1 MNSTMHRLF
10 NVIYDHRISK
20 YLLCTFMVATAMSC
34 EKKGFTYDNIVETPD
49 ETNYTITDTLTVNMR
64 TVQLDS
70 VITSNQATLLIG
82 QKQDP
87 YFGKITAGTFFQLKL
102 PANSLETK
110 ALYDSLELLI
120 KPNGFVYG
128 DSTTTQEINVF
139 PVMEKIQ
146 PSTDNYYLYNTSNF
160 VTGSTALGTFNG
172 VIRPNVD
179 TLLRIKMADTK
190 GAEIFNLFKTKA
202 DEVSSQNNFQEYLQG
217 LSLKAGN
224 SSMLI
229 NGFQGSEST
238 VILRMHYHLDGLE
251 VEKKYIDFTLYN
263 PQVQFNRIQADRTGT
278 PLQALASGVDGLLSN
293 ETDNTTFIQAITGV
307 VTRIDIP
314 YLKSLPAISKYF
326 KLIQASL
333 VVEPIAG
340 TYNDYQLPYRVTLC
354 AANNKNIV
362 TDTLPDPVTGYA
374 QYGNLV
380 IDNML
385 HEKTAYTYDITRYC
399 INEINSTNYTTRGLV
414 LMPSS
419 YDARTRLD
427 RAVIGDRRNKTNKI
441 KIKVYYLSYK

>member
-1 MNSTMHRLF
+1 MNSTMHRLL
-10 NVIYDHRISK
+10 NVIYDHRICK
-20 YLLCTFMVATAMSC
+20 YLLCAFVAATAMSC
-34 EKKGFTYDNIVETPD
+34 EKTGFTYDNIVETPD

-64 TVQLDS
+64 TIQLDS

-82 QKQDP
+82 QKQDS

-128 DSTTTQEINVF
+128 DSTTPQEINVF
-139 PVMEKIQ
+139 PVMEKLQ

-160 VTGSTALGTFNG
+160 ATGSTALATFKG

-179 TLLRIKMADTK
+179 TLIRLKMNDTK
-190 GAEIFNLFKTKA
+190 GAELFNLFKTKA
-202 DEVSSQNNFQEYLQG
+202 NEVSSQNNFQEYLQG
-217 LSLKAGN
+217 LALKAGTG
-224 SSMLI
+224 STLV
-229 NGFQGSEST
+229 NGFQGSETT
-238 VILRMHYHLDGLE
+238 VIMRLHYHLDGLD
-251 VEKKYIDFTLYN
+251 VEKKYIDFPLYN
-263 PQVQFNRIQADRTGT
+263 PQVQFNRIQADRAGT
-278 PLQALASGVDGLLSN
+278 SLQSLAPGVDGLLSDKTGN
-293 ETDNTTFIQAITGV
+293 NTFIQAITGV

-314 YLKSLPAISKYF
+314 SLKSLPAISKYF

-340 TYNDYQLPYRVTLC
+340 TYNDYQLPYRLTLC
-354 AANNKNIV
+354 AANNKNMI
-362 TDTLPDPVTGYA
+362 TDTLPDPVTGYT

-427 RAVIGDRRNKTNKI
+427 RTIIGDQKNKTNRV

>member
-1 MNSTMHRLF
+1 MNSTMHRLM
-10 NVIYDHRISK
+10 NTIYTHRRSR
-20 YLLCTFMVATAMSC
+20 YLLYALLATTATSC
-34 EKKGFTYDNIVETPD
+34 EKKGFTYDNIIATPD
-49 ETNYTITDTLTVNMR
+49 ETNYTITDTLTVDMR
-64 TVQLDS
+64 TIQLDS

-87 YFGKITAGTFFQLKL
+87 SFGKITAGTFFQLKL
-102 PANSLETK
+102 PANTLETK

-128 DSTTTQEINVF
+128 DSTTTQEIQVF
-139 PVMEKIQ
+139 PVLEKIQ

-160 VTGSTALGTFNG
+160 ATGSTTLGTFNG
-172 VIRPNVD
+172 IIRPNVD
-179 TLLRIKMADTK
+179 TLLHIKMSDAK
-190 GAEIFNLFKTKA
+190 GAEIFDLFKNKA

-217 LSLKAGN
+217 LALQAGTN
-224 SSMLI
+224 STLV

-238 VILRMHYHLDGLE
+238 VIMRLHYHLDGLD

-278 PLQALASGVDGLLSN
+278 ALSSLAPGVDGLLSDATGN
-293 ETDNTTFIQAITGV
+293 STFIQAITGV

-314 YLKSLPAISKYF
+314 YLKSLPAVSKYF

-333 VVEPIAG
+333 VVAPIAG
-340 TYNDYQLPYRVTLC
+340 TYNDYQLPYRLTLC
-354 AANNKNIV
+354 AANNKNMV
-362 TDTLPDPVTGYA
+362 TDTLPDPVNGYA

-414 LMPSS
+414 LIPSA

-427 RAVIGDRRNKTNKI
+427 RTIIGDQKNKTNRI
-441 KIKVYYLSYK
+441 KIQVYYLSYK